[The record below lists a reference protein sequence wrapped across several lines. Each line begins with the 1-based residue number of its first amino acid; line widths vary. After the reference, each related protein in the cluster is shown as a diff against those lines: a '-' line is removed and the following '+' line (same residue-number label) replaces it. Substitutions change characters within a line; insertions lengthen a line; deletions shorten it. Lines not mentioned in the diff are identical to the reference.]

1 MIVEQINKILEYTIV
16 ESKYLTVT
24 MIDVLA
30 VLFIILGSR
39 LIVWLAARLFKRKFA
54 TKDGDPGKAYA
65 ITQIV
70 TYFVYTIAIVLILD
84 SIGIKI
90 TVLLAGST
98 ALLVGL
104 GLGLQ
109 DAFKD
114 LVAGII
120 ILTERTVT
128 AHDIVEIDGIVG
140 EVVEVGLRTSTIL
153 TRDDIEMIIPN
164 QRLTNERVVNWSRTK
179 KLTRFAVEVGV
190 AYGSDTQLVRQVLVE
205 VAKQHKEVSKK
216 HTPEVLFF
224 NFGSSSL
231 DFKLLFY
238 SGNLFRIERVKSE
251 LRFAIDKAFR
261 ENNITIAFP
270 QMDVWLRQQPQ
281 NIPTKE

>member
-1 MIVEQINKILEYTIV
+1 VGSIDKILEFTLV
-16 ESKYLTVT
+16 DTKYLSVN
-24 MIDVLA
+24 MVDVLA
-30 VLFIILGSR
+30 VLFIVLGSR
-39 LIVWLAARLFKRKFA
+39 AVVWLISRFLKRRFA
-54 TKDGDPGKAYA
+54 HKDGDPGKAYA
-65 ITQIV
+65 ITQIAK
-70 TYFVYTIAIVLILD
+70 YFIYTIAVVLILD
-84 SIGIKI
+84 SVGIKV

-140 EVVEVGLRTSTIL
+140 EVLEVGLRTTTIR
-153 TRDDIEMIIPN
+153 TRDDIEMILPN
-164 QRLTNERVVNWSRTK
+164 ARLTNERVVNWSRNK
-179 KLTRFAVEVGV
+179 KTTRFAVEVGV
-190 AYGSDTQLVRQVLVE
+190 AYGSDTQLVKTLLIE

-216 HTPEVLFF
+216 QLPEVLFS

-251 LRFAIDKAFR
+251 LRFLIDKAFR
-261 ENNITIAFP
+261 ENNVVIAFP
-270 QMDVWLRQQPQ
+270 QMDVWLRQQPL
-281 NIPTKE
+281 NTPTKE

>member
-1 MIVEQINKILEYTIV
+1 MGSIDKILEFTLV
-16 ESKYLTVT
+16 DTKYLTINMV
-24 MIDVLA
+24 DVLA
-30 VLFIILGSR
+30 VLFIVLGSR
-39 LIVWLAARLFKRKFA
+39 AIVWMISRFLKRRFA
-54 TKDGDPGKAYA
+54 QKDGDPGKAYA
-65 ITQIV
+65 ITQIAK
-70 TYFVYTIAIVLILD
+70 YFIYTIAVVLILD
-84 SIGIKI
+84 SVGIKV

-140 EVVEVGLRTSTIL
+140 EVLEVGLRTTTIR
-153 TRDDIEMIIPN
+153 TRDDIEMILPN
-164 QRLTNERVVNWSRTK
+164 ARLTNERVVNWSRNK
-179 KLTRFAVEVGV
+179 KTTRFAVEVGV
-190 AYGSDTQLVRQVLVE
+190 AYGSDTQLVKTLLIE

-216 HTPEVLFF
+216 QLPEVLFS
-224 NFGSSSL
+224 NFGSNSL

-251 LRFAIDKAFR
+251 LRFLIDKAFR
-261 ENNITIAFP
+261 ENNVVIAFP